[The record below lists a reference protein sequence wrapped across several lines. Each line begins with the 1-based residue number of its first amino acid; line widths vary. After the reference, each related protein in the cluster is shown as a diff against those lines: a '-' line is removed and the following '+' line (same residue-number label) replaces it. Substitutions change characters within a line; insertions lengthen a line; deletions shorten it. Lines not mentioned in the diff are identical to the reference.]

1 MYRLKLDDDWLFNA
15 DLPDYSIEK
24 GTLTLEANKLGTLK
38 FTVYDTNPAY
48 QDIRKLTSLITVYRD
63 SEIIWLGR
71 PIKSKL
77 NFKGGV
83 EYTCEDILA
92 KLNDIKRRP
101 SYSKTTEGLYIQE
114 LMTDYNTR
122 AGTAPETV
130 TDARKVRIV
139 MGSTPHSGDDANLE
153 FFNDD
158 YIGYWD
164 LMQTKVVETYG
175 GYIKPTYSADKVTI
189 DYVGDE
195 DLLESGQSI
204 QFGENL
210 DNLFVETD
218 GNETFSVLIPLGAD
232 VNNPSAQGEMS
243 KNTPL
248 TINGDSRSGGRQSSE
263 TLRRNAP
270 HSGYV
275 QQVRR
280 ATRRVESFRF
290 NPNTVSV
297 EDLIRLG
304 FSEKQA
310 QAIDNYRTKGGRFRR
325 KADFAKSFV
334 VADSVFRRL
343 EPFIDIPRVDL
354 NRADSAALD
363 ALPGIG
369 PYYAAKIVGYRAE
382 LGGYSYPEQL
392 MDLYRFDREKYDA
405 LQDLVFCSKPAPYA
419 LWTLPADSLRKHPY
433 IRSRQAA
440 RAIVLF
446 RENTPREEWT
456 VQALS
461 AAGILPE
468 EDARRLSRCVIAEP

>member
-1 MYRLKLDDDWLFNA
+1 M
-15 DLPDYSIEK
+15 
-24 GTLTLEANKLGTLK
+24 
-38 FTVYDTNPAY
+38 
-48 QDIRKLTSLITVYRD
+48 
-63 SEIIWLGR
+63 
-71 PIKSKL
+71 
-77 NFKGGV
+77 
-83 EYTCEDILA
+83 
-92 KLNDIKRRP
+92 
-101 SYSKTTEGLYIQE
+101 
-114 LMTDYNTR
+114 
-122 AGTAPETV
+122 
-130 TDARKVRIV
+130 
-139 MGSTPHSGDDANLE
+139 
-153 FFNDD
+153 
-158 YIGYWD
+158 
-164 LMQTKVVETYG
+164 
-175 GYIKPTYSADKVTI
+175 
-189 DYVGDE
+189 
-195 DLLESGQSI
+195 
-204 QFGENL
+204 
-210 DNLFVETD
+210 
-218 GNETFSVLIPLGAD
+218 
-232 VNNPSAQGEMS
+232 
-243 KNTPL
+243 
-248 TINGDSRSGGRQSSE
+248 
-263 TLRRNAP
+263 
-270 HSGYV
+270 
-275 QQVRR
+275 
-280 ATRRVESFRF
+280 ESFRF

-310 QAIDNYRTKGGRFRR
+310 QAIDNYRAKGGRFRR

-433 IRSRQAA
+433 IHSRQVA

-446 RENTPREEWT
+446 RENTPREDWT

-468 EDARRLSRCVIAEP
+468 EDGRRLSRCVIAEP